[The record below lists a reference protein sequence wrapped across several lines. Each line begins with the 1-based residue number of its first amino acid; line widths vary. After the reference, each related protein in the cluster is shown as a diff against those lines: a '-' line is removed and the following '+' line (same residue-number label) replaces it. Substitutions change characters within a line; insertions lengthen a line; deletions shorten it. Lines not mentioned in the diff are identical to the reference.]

1 MRAVATLL
9 VAVTFFFPSLGPAA
23 AAPDSV
29 GSVRTVQGSAFILRN
44 GQSLPAQVGQ
54 KLFQLDTLETGA
66 DGSVGVTFRDDTR
79 LSLGNDSAIQ
89 IDEFVFAPAQGKL
102 AIVIRM
108 LRGVAAYVS
117 GKIAELSP
125 DSARVVTPVATVG
138 IRGTRF
144 VAKVVEE

>member
-1 MRAVATLL
+1 MRAVARLL
-9 VAVTFFFPSLGPAA
+9 VGVTFFFPSLGLAA
-23 AAPDSV
+23 SAPDSV
-29 GSVRTVQGSAFILRN
+29 GSVRTVKGSAFILRN

-54 KLFQLDTLETGA
+54 KLFAMDTLQTGA
-66 DGSVGVTFRDDTR
+66 GGTIGVTFKDDTR

-89 IDEFVFAPAQGKL
+89 IDEFVFAPAEGKL

-117 GKIAELSP
+117 GRIAELSP

-144 VAKVVEE
+144 VAKVAEQ